1 MNVNFSLTLQFVI
14 TVFFIKSNLFITYD
28 TDKSLSSPIFIFFK
42 TLTIFR
48 LHMFVLQNKKTKKNL
63 NINEQNTIKNEYNK

>member
-28 TDKSLSSPIFIFFK
+28 TDKSLSSPIFIFLRHWQYLGYTCLYYK
-42 TLTIFR
+42 T
-48 LHMFVLQNKKTKKNL
+48 KKTKKNL
-63 NINEQNTIKNEYNK
+63 NINEQNTIKNKHNK